1 LSFLD
6 KAEKRIEASVT
17 SLFGRFSKAELQ
29 PVELT
34 QSIRSTMDLA
44 ASSMGPDRVMVPH
57 RYKALV
63 SQHDLAKLNPGILS
77 AVRLEIAKHAAR
89 QAYRLAGELEIQV
102 EADPKVSRGQLR
114 VGYSTVQTD
123 VNWTP
128 ALVFNGQRIQLK
140 VGTTTIGRDAA
151 SDIVIDDRGLSR
163 IHFEVAWN
171 GEVAAVRDRQS
182 TNGTFVDNSRIS
194 EVVLRAG
201 SKIQAGRS
209 EFEYELTPNVQV

>member
-1 LSFLD
+1 MSFLD